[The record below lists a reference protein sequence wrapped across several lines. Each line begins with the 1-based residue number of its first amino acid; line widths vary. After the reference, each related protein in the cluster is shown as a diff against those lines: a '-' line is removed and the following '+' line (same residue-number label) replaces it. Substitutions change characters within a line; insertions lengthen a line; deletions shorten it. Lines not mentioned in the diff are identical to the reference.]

1 MLRWTEPADI
11 LEDLRK
17 KWDSGRVLRE
27 MIAPGDLYPIRIKLK
42 GPGAGELG
50 TRFSEAALWIERLKE
65 KSKPRIGCGYDL
77 EEGERNF
84 RVTGR
89 NTLPTHA
96 VIETAGDA
104 LALLKKTKDAER
116 FSSLAALFGEAF
128 PEAREGLDAWFARV
142 PHRALALYADRE
154 RILAV
159 LRWFVQNPRSGLYLR
174 QVDIPGIDTKFI
186 EHGKG
191 ILAELLEIVWP
202 SGAPG
207 DTPVSAGDADAV
219 PVADADAASVSAL
232 ALVTVPV
239 TNPVSARAA
248 GAVNFEMRFGLRPK
262 GKTVRFRFLDDA
274 LYLCGLSD
282 IQTPPDAF
290 GRLRP
295 DVSRV
300 FITENEINGLCF
312 PDVPRALVIFGLG
325 YGVDQLKGIE
335 WLKDKAVY
343 YWGDIDT
350 HGFAILNRVRSF
362 LPQTRSML
370 MDGETLLRGRALW
383 AVEEKPFRGALEYL
397 DAAESALYGRLR
409 DGAYGKGVR
418 LEQERIPFSE
428 VVKAVNGL
436 ASCGSENFLGGL

>member
-1 MLRWTEPADI
+1 MPRWTEPEDI
-11 LEDLRK
+11 LDALRK

-27 MIAPGDLYPIRIKLK
+27 MTAPGNLYPIRIKIK
-42 GPGAGELG
+42 GPGAAELG
-50 TRFSEAALWIERLKE
+50 TRFSEAALWIERLRE
-65 KSKPRIGCGYDL
+65 KSKPRIGYGYVL

-96 VIETAGDA
+96 VVETAGDA
-104 LALLKKTKDAER
+104 LALLKKTQDAEK
-116 FSSLAALFGEAF
+116 FSSLAALTHGAF

-142 PHRALALYADRE
+142 PHRALELYEDRE
-154 RILAV
+154 KILAV

-186 EHGKG
+186 ERGKG
-191 ILAELLEIVWP
+191 VLAELLEIVLP
-202 SGAPG
+202 R
-207 DTPVSAGDADAV
+207 GDAPV
-219 PVADADAASVSAL
+219 P
-232 ALVTVPV
+232 
-239 TNPVSARAA
+239 ARAA
-248 GAVNFEMRFGLRPK
+248 GAEGAANFETRFGLRPK
-262 GKTVRFRFLDDA
+262 GKSVRFRFLDEA
-274 LYLCGLSD
+274 MYVRGLSD
-282 IQTPPDAF
+282 IQTPPDEF

-312 PDVPRALVIFGLG
+312 PNVPQALVIFGLG

-335 WLKDKAVY
+335 WLRDKAVY

-370 MDGETLLRGRALW
+370 MDEETLLRGKALW
-383 AVEEKPFRGALEYL
+383 V
-397 DAAESALYGRLR
+397 
-409 DGAYGKGVR
+409 
-418 LEQERIPFSE
+418 
-428 VVKAVNGL
+428 
-436 ASCGSENFLGGL
+436 